1 VRPSSLSVIGL
12 GAIGGSLA
20 WQARLAGISRVVGYS
35 RERAEGVQ
43 ALQASAITEMADTP
57 ARALRG
63 SDLVVLALPPRPTLE
78 FIGTLAANLE
88 PSALLT
94 DVCSVKQSV
103 VSQAVAAG
111 LGTRFAGGH
120 PLAGTHDSG
129 FAAARPDRLRGCVV
143 YVCESG
149 VAGGHRAAA
158 AVMSFWEDVLGAS
171 PILISAADHDRQ
183 LAWTSHLPQAVASAL
198 AKTLDARGLA
208 GLSFGPGARDTTR
221 LAASSPDMWL
231 DIMLENGVELADALA
246 QTEAGLSELR
256 RLLLQRDGEGL
267 LRYLSRAQEFR
278 RGLDR

>member
-20 WQARLAGISRVVGYS
+20 WQARLAGIRRVVGYS
-35 RERAEGVQ
+35 RERAEAVQ

-63 SDLVVLALPPRPTLE
+63 SDLVVLALPPRTTLE
-78 FIGTLAANLE
+78 FIGTLGPKLE
-88 PSALLT
+88 PDALLT
-94 DVCSVKQSV
+94 DVCSVKQSI
-103 VSQAVAAG
+103 VSQAIAAG
-111 LGTRFAGGH
+111 VGERFAGGH

-143 YVCESG
+143 YVCETG

-171 PILISAADHDRQ
+171 PILIDAADHDRQ

-198 AKTLDARGLA
+198 AKTLDQRGLI
-208 GLSFGPGARDTTR
+208 GLSFGTGARDTTR

-231 DIMLENGVELADALA
+231 DIMLENGEELANALA
-246 QTEAGLSELR
+246 QTEASLSELR

-267 LRYLSRAQEFR
+267 LHYLTRAQQFR
-278 RGLDR
+278 RGLER